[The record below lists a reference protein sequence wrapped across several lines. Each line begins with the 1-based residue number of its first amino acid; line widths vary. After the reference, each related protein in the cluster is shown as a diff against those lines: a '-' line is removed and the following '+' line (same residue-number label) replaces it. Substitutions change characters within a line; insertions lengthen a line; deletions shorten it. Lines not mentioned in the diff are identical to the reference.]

1 MSTAVVALPDIPD
14 ERPGV
19 ARMTWVMVALALVL
33 APLAFHL
40 PLLITA
46 FALMLGCWRVL
57 AERRGWAMPRP
68 MVRAFGALVG
78 FVAVWATFRTI
89 SGAEAGTALLVV
101 MTALKLTETTTV
113 RDCILLVILGWFL
126 MLGQVLWSQEIVIA
140 LWMLPTA
147 WLLTAVFL
155 AVSHPSI
162 AFHPLAAL
170 RASGR
175 YLLLA
180 LPVLAAMFVLFPRV
194 PGPLWGA
201 PAGRGDAISGLG
213 DSMDPGSIAN
223 LIRSD
228 EVAFRVEVLDGELP
242 REKYWRGPTL
252 HNFDGRAWSQSWVR
266 YPEPGAFVPGGE
278 IVRYTVTV
286 EAHYRPWLFALAM
299 PLDLPRG
306 AALRHDYTMVD
317 PRLVRERRSY
327 TVRSALGSVAGADE
341 PTRRLR
347 WGLQLPEG
355 GSPRARAL
363 VSRWRAEG
371 LSDRAIVQR
380 ALRMYREEP
389 FVYTLSPPRID
400 RDFVDAFLFDTRRGF
415 CEHYA
420 SSFTFLMRAAGIP
433 ARVVTGYLGGERN
446 PLSGA
451 WVVSQS
457 DAHAWSEVW
466 FADQGWVR
474 VDATAAVAPERVE
487 GRLEDVLPEGEAVPG
502 GYLRSLDLLITL
514 RDGWDAIDTAWN
526 RFFIGYGPDLQR
538 DLMESLGL
546 EDADWQ
552 TLSSILIAVV
562 TALLLGLSGWLWW
575 THRPRPVDA
584 ARREWD
590 RACALLAARG
600 VAPAPH
606 EGPLDFAARASE
618 ALPRLR
624 EPIGRVASAYV
635 AARYA
640 RADDKA
646 LERLRTE
653 ARRFKAAA

>member
-19 ARMTWVMVALALVL
+19 ARLTWVMVALGLVL
-33 APLAFHL
+33 APLALHL
-40 PLLITA
+40 PPVITG
-46 FALMLGCWRVL
+46 FALMLGVWRVL
-57 AERRGWAMPRP
+57 AERRGWAMPRTA
-68 MVRAFGALVG
+68 VRASGALLG
-78 FVAVWATFRTI
+78 LVAVWATFRTI

-113 RDCILLVILGWFL
+113 RDCILLVILGYFL
-126 MLGQVLWSQEIVIA
+126 MLGQVLWSQEIWIA
-140 LWMLPTA
+140 LWLLPTA

-180 LPVLAAMFVLFPRV
+180 LPVMAAMFVLFPRV

-213 DSMDPGSIAN
+213 DTMDPGSISN

-228 EVAFRVEVLDGELP
+228 EVAFRVEVLEGRLP
-242 REKYWRGPTL
+242 RQKYWRGPTL
-252 HNFDGRAWSQSWVR
+252 HLFDGRAWSQSWIR

-278 IVRYTVTV
+278 VVAYTVTL
-286 EAHYRPWLFALAM
+286 EAHYRPWLFALEM

-306 AALRHDYTMVD
+306 AEFRHDYTMID
-317 PRLVRERRSY
+317 PRLVRERRAYSI
-327 TVRSALGSVAGADE
+327 RSAVGSLVGRDE
-341 PTRRLR
+341 PARRLR
-347 WGLQLPEG
+347 WGLQLPEV

-363 VSRWRAEG
+363 VAGWRAEG
-371 LSDRAIVQR
+371 LDDAAVVGR
-380 ALRMYREEP
+380 ALRLFREEP
-389 FVYTLSPPRID
+389 FVYTLSPPRIE

-446 PLSGA
+446 PLSGD
-451 WVVSQS
+451 WVVRQS

-466 FADQGWVR
+466 IAGRGWVR
-474 VDATAAVAPERVE
+474 VDPTAAVAPERIE

-502 GYLRSLDLLITL
+502 GYLRTFDLLLTL
-514 RDGWDAIDTAWN
+514 RDGWDAVDAAWN
-526 RFFIGYGPDLQR
+526 RFFIGYGPELQR
-538 DLMESLGL
+538 DLMARLGL
-546 EDADWQ
+546 ERADWR
-552 TLSSILIAVV
+552 TLSTLLLVVV
-562 TALLLGLSGWLWW
+562 TALLLALSGWLYW

-590 RACALLAARG
+590 RFGALLTRAG
-600 VAPAPH
+600 VAPGPA
-606 EGPLDFAARASE
+606 EGPLDLAERAAA
-618 ALPRLR
+618 ALPARRR
-624 EPIGRVASAYV
+624 EIDRVAAAYV

-640 RADDKA
+640 RPSADA
-646 LERLRTE
+646 LPELRE
-653 ARRFKAAA
+653 AVRAFRRAA